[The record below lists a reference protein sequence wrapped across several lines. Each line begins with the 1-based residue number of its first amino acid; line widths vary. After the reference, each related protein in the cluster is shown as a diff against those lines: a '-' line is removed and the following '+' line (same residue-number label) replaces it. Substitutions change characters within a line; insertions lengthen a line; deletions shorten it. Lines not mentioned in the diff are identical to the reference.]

1 MHADADRAGRRR
13 LSSRPVAARHDAGI
27 RDRETGEGG
36 KDDRRV
42 LATAKLPPLPEPD
55 RSQIPLDRIPPVKA
69 CVVPGRT
76 DRTTSMQQ
84 CAYLRTSDATG
95 CDQLADLRRNSY
107 MQSAEGKRVFGFLDT
122 YMKY

>member
-1 MHADADRAGRRR
+1 M
-13 LSSRPVAARHDAGI
+13 
-27 RDRETGEGG
+27 TGGCW
-36 KDDRRV
+36 
-42 LATAKLPPLPEPD
+42 PLPEPD

-122 YMKY
+122 CMKY